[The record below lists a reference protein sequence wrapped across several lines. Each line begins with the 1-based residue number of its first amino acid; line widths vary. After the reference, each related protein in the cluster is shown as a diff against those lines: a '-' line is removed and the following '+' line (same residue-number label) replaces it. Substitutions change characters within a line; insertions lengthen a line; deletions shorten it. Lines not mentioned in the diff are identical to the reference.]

1 MNPPVAVL
9 GATGQVGLFA
19 IEALLNAGHPVI
31 AVTRGVPASPET
43 AIDGLRRC
51 DMTGFTERISARKQG
66 RPDRIAFLSCGP
78 VALAQTLLEAE
89 PGAGF
94 AGWERAVV
102 VGTTSLISKSAS
114 PDASERNEIAAIEH
128 ALGAIRALCR
138 ERGIPLTVLHPT
150 LIYGCGM
157 DENLTR
163 VHRFIRRAGFAPI
176 ASSAA
181 GRRQPLHVADLAE
194 TILRALDADPPIHL
208 ETAVCGGS
216 TVTYAEMIAGLF
228 DAPGRSVRLLRV
240 PRFTEPLASVLS
252 RLVPGAGRVSAQMF
266 RRQSLDLVFDDSA
279 AREALQHGPRPF
291 APTAA
296 DFCLPPGLDRIRH
309 ALLAE

>member
-1 MNPPVAVL
+1 MNSPVAVL

-31 AVTRGVPASPET
+31 AVTREARASPAT
-43 AIDGLRRC
+43 AINGLQAF
-51 DMTGFTERISARKQG
+51 DMTGFTGQIGVRKQG
-66 RPDRIAFLSCGP
+66 RPDRVALLSCGP
-78 VALAQTLLEAE
+78 VALAQKLLEAE
-89 PGAGF
+89 PGDGF
-94 AGWERAVV
+94 AGWDRVVV

-114 PDASERNEIAAIEH
+114 PDASERNEIAAIGH
-128 ALGAIRALCR
+128 VLDAIRALCLG
-138 ERGIPLTVLHPT
+138 RGIPLTVLHPT

-163 VHRFIRRAGFAPI
+163 VYRFIRRAGFAPV

-181 GRRQPLHVADLAE
+181 GRRQPLHVADLAA
-194 TILRALDADPPIHL
+194 TIIRALDADPPMHL

-216 TVTYAEMIAGLF
+216 TVTCAEMIAGLF
-228 DAPGRSVRLLRV
+228 EAAGRPVRLLRV
-240 PRFTEPLASVLS
+240 PRYAVPLASGLS

-266 RRQSLDLVFDDSA
+266 RRQSRDLVFDDSA
-279 AREALQHGPRPF
+279 AREALQHAPRPF

-296 DFCLPPGLDRIRH
+296 DFRLPPEPNRIRQ